1 MGADLII
8 VHRTSDPVIPQ
19 AEACS
24 IVHPV
29 IPQAEVCS
37 IVHHTSDPVIQQA
50 EVCSIVHHTSDPFVP
65 VIPQAPSSEAC
76 SIQSQT
82 HYSVAPVHMD
92 PRMYKSGFVPTNL
105 SAVGRL
111 CSNRSVIN
119 SSFIT
124 VYNTGP
130 AEPKASA
137 EEDKTTW
144 CCCLS

>member
-1 MGADLII
+1 M
-8 VHRTSDPVIPQ
+8 
-19 AEACS
+19 
-24 IVHPV
+24 
-29 IPQAEVCS
+29 
-37 IVHHTSDPVIQQA
+37 
-50 EVCSIVHHTSDPFVP
+50 SDPFVP

-92 PRMYKSGFVPTNL
+92 PRMYKSGFIPTNL
-105 SAVGRL
+105 SSVGRL

-130 AEPKASA
+130 AEPKAPA